1 MSRWKIIVEA
11 FDEDPSVA
19 PALRRRLLEAW
30 FSPNPPEIDVAA
42 GDEIDGEDLDNVA
55 AVVLIA
61 GADSPRTRILPQL
74 SELEEAGIA
83 AVVLSDE
90 GTGPDDPYLF
100 AGALVLRRDIDPA
113 TLAALI
119 EGLAHRQTE
128 VARLHQE
135 IALAH
140 RFQGGLRGEIARI
153 HEELHLAA
161 MVQREFL
168 PRELPS
174 LHGVEFAALWQPAHY
189 VSGDIYDVTRLDD
202 DHVGVFIADAV
213 GHGVPAALM
222 TMVICRSLKTKIVTG
237 STYRIMEPADVLE
250 RLNHEM
256 VRRRGNST
264 RFATGAYA
272 VVDCRRR
279 VMRLAGAGHPPPLLR
294 RADGTTIELTT
305 SGGLLGIFEEET
317 YDQIE
322 VDLAVGDILLMHSDG
337 FEHAFPVSSAG
348 TYRRPVPTN
357 RYREEFAELAAN
369 ATPDELIQGLRR
381 RLDDQ
386 QGSLHQVDDLTLICM
401 KAGPIAAIPA
411 RTGDGTEVTRAA

>member
-1 MSRWKIIVEA
+1 MPHRPPILCVDTII
-11 FDEDPSVA
+11 SVDA
-19 PALRRRLLEAW
+19 ERAVTEHLV
-30 FSPNPPEIDVAA
+30 PPGQDDA
-42 GDEIDGEDLDNVA
+42 G
-55 AVVLIA
+55 
-61 GADSPRTRILPQL
+61 QW
-74 SELEEAGIA
+74 
-83 AVVLSDE
+83 E
-90 GTGPDDPYLF
+90 GF
-100 AGALVLRRDIDPA
+100 
-113 TLAALI
+113 LI

-128 VARLHQE
+128 VVRLHQE

-140 RFQGGLRGEIARI
+140 RFQGGLRGDIARI

-174 LHGVEFAALWQPAHY
+174 LHGVEFAALWRPAHY

-222 TMVICRSLKTKIVTG
+222 TMVICRSLKTKIITG
-237 STYRIMEPADVLE
+237 STYSIVEPADVLE
-250 RLNHEM
+250 RLNHDM

-294 RADGTTIELTT
+294 RADGTTIELRT
-305 SGGLLGIFEEET
+305 SGGLLGIFENET

-322 VDLAVGDILLMHSDG
+322 VDLEIDDMLLMHSDG
-337 FEHAFPVSSAG
+337 FEQAFPQSAADN
-348 TYRRPVPTN
+348 YERRLPTS
-357 RYREEFAELAAN
+357 RYRTEFSELAVD

-386 QGSLHQVDDLTLICM
+386 HGSLHQIDDLTLICM
-401 KAGPIAAIPA
+401 KAGPVGTLATRDGAAS
-411 RTGDGTEVTRAA
+411 EVTRAA